1 MLPAFK
7 KILTLS
13 IFIFYLSFEAFSGT
27 TGKIAGKVTDAET
40 KEPLIGVNVVI
51 VGQTLGAA
59 SDIDG
64 EFYIINVPPGIY
76 SVKVSM
82 LGYNSR
88 IVSNVRVQSDL
99 TTKLNVDL
107 QQTSVEIGEIVVT
120 ANRSAVQKDVTSSEK
135 TMQADMIATLP
146 ARDVTSILS
155 MQAGVTKD
163 ANGQI
168 HIRGGRT
175 TEISY
180 MVDGVQ
186 IMNPL
191 DRSSGIRVDDQ
202 SIEEIKAITGTF
214 NAEYGQAL
222 SGVVNIVTKSGAR
235 KFSANAT
242 AFLGDHNSF
251 DENVFRVMDN
261 RDWAV
266 SAARS
271 ISSGFSGFN
280 PYYDYSKN
288 GITNFQQLNDIL
300 NSSERPWFTEKPY
313 LNTYNPFRNSDV
325 QLNLSGPIELLPNI
339 SYFIAGRYQNK
350 QGYQRGVRYFMPWGY
365 DTPTKGDHQ
374 WDKPDGEMVSLDWYK
389 GYSGQAKLFWDTDN
403 LDISYGLFYTNDH
416 SYGGGQK
423 YVPDYGKEY
432 FTQRYTNILSATYVA
447 SPSTFLEVKG
457 TYYLSNHE
465 NYKYKDPY
473 DYRYVPNDA
482 GDFKSVTGLTVGYS
496 NNDFGYWGNDL
507 GRGENQAQYYAL
519 RADLSSQLNKYNF
532 LKTGISATLNDLR
545 DDSYTLSYNQTKE
558 VMEIPLKTGPSFN
571 HYAAK
576 PKEMAAYIQNKIEY
590 EELIINIGIRFDYFD
605 ADGNILSDPTDPQ
618 IYSPFKPL
626 NLYNDLNHDGEIDPD
641 TEQKDSN
648 RRPLAELEKFWYKKS
663 TPKYQFSPR
672 IGLSFPIT
680 AEGVIHFSYGHFFQ
694 NPEFRYL
701 FYNPNFWVD
710 GANTEKLAGNADLK
724 PEKTVMYELGL
735 QQRMFEDLD
744 LSVTGFYRDIRDW
757 IGTGTSIQAYRGF
770 YYTYVNKDQAIAR
783 GLTFSAS
790 QIIGNFNYS
799 IDYTYMEVKGTSSD
813 SRDAFNDLSAGRQPR
828 VQMIDLNWSQPHSVN
843 VLMGYN
849 RDGYSGTVIGTINSG
864 FPYTPSVAKTEDT
877 GTYTGFTENTE
888 RKPTRVNIDI
898 RLAKDINFEPVK
910 AQFFVEVTNLF
921 DIRNAN
927 NVYSDTGLPD
937 VTFDAYTQKNN
948 PVRISST
955 DEYFNNPGNYTA
967 PRFIQFGVRL
977 TY

>member
-1 MLPAFK
+1 MQPAFK

-13 IFIFYLSFEAFSGT
+13 IFIFLLSLEAFTGT
-27 TGKIAGKVTDAET
+27 TGKIAGKVSDAET

-82 LGYNSR
+82 LGYNTR

-107 QQTSVEIGEIVVT
+107 QQTSVEMGEIVVT
-120 ANRSAVQKDVTSSEK
+120 AGRPAVQKDVTSSEK

-146 ARDVTSILS
+146 SRDVTSILS

-222 SGVVNIVTKSGAR
+222 SGVVNIVTKSGAK

-251 DENVFRVMDN
+251 DENVYQIMDN

-266 SAARS
+266 SAARA
-271 ISSGFSGFN
+271 ISSGFSGYN

-288 GITNFQQLNDIL
+288 GITSSQQLNDVL
-300 NSSERPWFTEKPY
+300 NSSYRPWFTQKPY

-325 QLNLSGPIELLPNI
+325 QLNLSGPVEMFPAI

-350 QGYQRGVRYFMPWGY
+350 QGYQRGIRYFMPWGY
-365 DTPTKGDHQ
+365 ETPIKGDHQ
-374 WDKPDGEMVSLDWYK
+374 WDKPDGETVSLDWYK

-423 YVPDYGKEY
+423 YIPDYGKEY

-473 DYRYVPNDA
+473 DYRYLPNDA
-482 GDFKSVTGLTVGYS
+482 GNFRSVTGLTVGYS

-507 GRGENQAQYYAL
+507 GRGENKAQYYAL

-532 LKTGISATLNDLR
+532 IKAGVSGTINDLR

-576 PKEMAAYIQNKIEY
+576 PKEFAGYIQDKIEY
-590 EELIINIGIRFDYFD
+590 EELIINIGMRFDYFD

-618 IYSPFKPL
+618 IYNPFKEI
-626 NLYNDLNHDGEIDPD
+626 NRYNDTNGDGVIDPK
-641 TEQKDSN
+641 TEQKENN
-648 RRPLAELEKFWYKKS
+648 RRPLSELEKFWYKKS

-724 PEKTVMYELGL
+724 PEKTIMYELGL
-735 QQRMFEDLD
+735 QQRLLEDLD
-744 LSVTGFYRDIRDW
+744 VSVTGFYRDIRDW

-770 YYTYVNKDQAIAR
+770 YYTYVNKDQAVAR

-790 QIIGNFNYS
+790 QYIGNFNYS

-813 SRDAFNDLSAGRQPR
+813 SRDAFNDLNAGRQPR

-843 VLMGYN
+843 ILMGYN
-849 RDGYSGTVIGTINSG
+849 RDGYSGTLIGTINSG

-877 GTYTGFTENTE
+877 GTFTGFVENTE
-888 RKPTRVNIDI
+888 RKPTRINIDL
-898 RLAKDINFEPVK
+898 RLAKDIAFESVK
-910 AQFFVEVTNLF
+910 TQFFVEVTNLF

-937 VTFDAYTQKNN
+937 VTFDAYTQKDN
-948 PVRISST
+948 PVRIVST
-955 DEYFNNPGNYTA
+955 DEYFNSPGNYTA